1 MMVFLIVLAVLVLFA
16 LVVFE
21 LVLLSEEGAPPKDSD
36 VLEMLEKYRN
46 HYDKIRENWDG
57 SSYYIGGRV
66 SYEVKDIYKTKYSL
80 LFPYYITGVG
90 VIPAW
95 YKSASQIENIFKELM
110 KGSEFENK
118 KRKKL
123 GLD

>member
-1 MMVFLIVLAVLVLFA
+1 MVFLICLAVLVVFA

-46 HYDKIRENWDG
+46 HYDKIRENYSG
-57 SSYYIGGRV
+57 GSYYIGGRV
-66 SYEVKDIYKTKYSL
+66 SYEVKDIYKTKWSL
-80 LFPYYITGVG
+80 LFPYYINGVG

-95 YKSASQIENIFKELM
+95 YKSASQIETIFKELM

>member
-1 MMVFLIVLAVLVLFA
+1 MAFLIGLVVLAILFW
-16 LVVFE
+16 VCCE
-21 LVLLSEEGAPPKDSD
+21 LIQFLEEGTPPKDSD

-46 HYDKIRENWDG
+46 HYDKIRENYSG
-57 SSYYIGGRV
+57 GSYYIGGRV

-80 LFPYYITGVG
+80 LFPYYIDGVG

-95 YKSASQIENIFKELM
+95 YKSASQIETIFKELM

>member
-46 HYDKIRENWDG
+46 HYDKIRENYSG
-57 SSYYIGGRV
+57 GNYYIGGRV
-66 SYEVKDIYKTKYSL
+66 SYEVKDIYKNKYSL
-80 LFPYYITGVG
+80 LFPYYIDGVG

>member
-1 MMVFLIVLAVLVLFA
+1 MMVFLICLAVLVVFA

-46 HYDKIRENWDG
+46 HYDKIRENYSG
-57 SSYYIGGRV
+57 GSYYIGGRV
-66 SYEVKDIYKTKYSL
+66 SYEVKDIYKTKWSL
-80 LFPYYITGVG
+80 LFPYYINGVG

-95 YKSASQIENIFKELM
+95 YKSASQIETIFKELM

>member
-46 HYDKIRENWDG
+46 HYDKIRENYSG
-57 SSYYIGGRV
+57 GNYYIGGRV

-110 KGSEFENK
+110 KGSEFENN